1 MQTLSVLIASRLA
14 RSVQPQPDGILF
26 IETAIQ
32 SVQAQTAVKNLR
44 LQIVI
49 GVDRGSVPPA
59 KDFATMSGWLMPRSI
74 WAAIGPFNES
84 YRWHLDNEW
93 LGHLARK
100 NAARCHLVEKDVPLE
115 GVRLAHER
123 PELATLLKHS
133 LGKVELVG
141 HGISWSLV
149 RRRVH
154 AGLGLA
160 QIRSDP
166 TIKAESR
173 HEFQRLIEEYGRLSW

>member
-1 MQTLSVLIASRLA
+1 
-14 RSVQPQPDGILF
+14 
-26 IETAIQ
+26 
-32 SVQAQTAVKNLR
+32 
-44 LQIVI
+44 
-49 GVDRGSVPPA
+49 
-59 KDFATMSGWLMPRSI
+59 MSGWLMPRSI

-93 LGHLARK
+93 LGRLARK

-123 PELATLLKHS
+123 PELATLLKHN
-133 LGKVELVG
+133 LGKVDLVG